1 MARLTEEDVK
11 QRLITPA
18 IVDSAGWAREQLFM
32 EAFTAGQVIVQGN
45 STHRGKRG
53 KADYVLKAKS
63 TGKALAVVEAK
74 DAAHSVGAGLQ
85 QAMGYAVK
93 LDAPFAYSSNG
104 AGFLEHD
111 FLTGFEREL
120 RIDEFP
126 TEDELWQRYVT
137 AKRLDWQAQQV
148 VCKPY
153 YFDAFSGKTPRYYQQ
168 VAIDRTVER
177 VAQGDK
183 RLLLVMATGT
193 GKTFTAFQIIWRLLE
208 AGAVKRVLYL
218 ADRNVLLDQTISR
231 DFAPFGNRV
240 VKVAHRKLDSSREV
254 YLSLYHQLAGDEG
267 EEPFRQFKPEFF
279 DLVVVDECHRGSAR
293 DESRWR
299 KVLDY
304 FSGAIH
310 LGMTATPKETKEVS
324 NITYFGDP
332 IYTYSLR
339 EGIEDGFLAPYKV
352 LRVGI
357 DIDLEGWRPYEGQ
370 RDVNGEIIEDRE
382 YNVKDYDRD
391 LVIDDRTRL
400 VAKYVAAWLKK
411 NGQCSKTIVF
421 CVDIDHAERMRQALA
436 NECLEQMVEDYRY
449 VMRIT
454 GDDADGKAQLD
465 NFADPNEKYPTVVTT
480 SKLLT
485 TGVDVRTCKLIVL
498 ESNIQSMTEFKQIIG
513 RGTRLAPEYGKE
525 FFTIMDFR
533 GSTRLFA
540 DSDFDGEPVV
550 IKTVTVKPGEEPNIP
565 GDDETTDE
573 SQDGVKE
580 APTGT
585 DPAGTVCGGGSK
597 PGEPPTPR
605 RKVRVRGVEVAL
617 LNERVQFIDPQT
629 GMLVNES
636 VTDFSRKSLL
646 GQYATLEDFLHGW
659 LSADRKAV
667 LAEELKDSGVF
678 LDALREEA
686 GAIGAELDDF
696 DLILHVAY
704 DKPPLTRAERVKNVQ
719 KKGYLHRYSDEC
731 VKVLQALLDK
741 YATMGVSQVEDI
753 RVLANDPFIH
763 LGSPV
768 KIINLFGGKTN
779 YQQAVQELINQ
790 LYATS

>member
-45 STHRGKRG
+45 STCRGKRG
-53 KADYVLKAKS
+53 KADYVLKTP

-74 DAAHSVGAGLQ
+74 DASHSVGAGLQ

-104 AGFLEHD
+104 FGFVEHD
-111 FLTGFEREL
+111 FLTGAEREL
-120 RIDEFP
+120 AMDGFP
-126 TEDELWQRYVT
+126 TEGELWQRYVE
-137 AKRLDWQAQQV
+137 AKQLDSHAQQV

-153 YFDAFSGKTPRYYQQ
+153 YFDAFLGKTPRYYQQ

-231 DFAPFGNRV
+231 DFAPFDNRMM
-240 VKVAHRKLDSSREV
+240 KVAHRKLDSSREV

-436 NECLEQMVEDYRY
+436 NECLEQVVEDYRY

-550 IKTVTVKPGEEPNIP
+550 IKTVKVKPGEEPIIP

-573 SQDGVKE
+573 SQDGDKG
-580 APTGT
+580 APTGA
-585 DPAGTVCGGGSK
+585 DPAGTVCGDGSK
-597 PGEPPTPR
+597 PGEPTTPK

-629 GMLVNES
+629 GKLVNES

-646 GQYATLEDFLHGW
+646 GQYATLEDFLHSW
-659 LSADRKAV
+659 LSADRKAA

-678 LDALREEA
+678 LDALREEV
-686 GAIGAELDDF
+686 GTIGAELDDF

-719 KKGYLHRYSDEC
+719 KKGYLHRYSSEC
-731 VKVLQALLDK
+731 RKVLQALLDK
-741 YATMGVSQVEDI
+741 YATMGVSQIEDI

-763 LGSPV
+763 LGSPK
-768 KIINLFGGKTN
+768 KIVNLFGGKTN